1 MTDPA
6 TILIV
11 DDEKHTRDGL
21 RLSLEDD
28 FDCYVASNAA
38 EALEH
43 LQHDTMDV
51 MLTDLRLGA
60 DDGMKLLE
68 QALAMK
74 HPPVCIMMTAYG
86 SVDTAVEAMRRGAY
100 HFVTK
105 PLNLDEVEM
114 LIKRALRS
122 RRLESEN
129 KALKL
134 QVEQKFSI
142 EGIIGKSE
150 VLKPILETIEQVAP
164 TRATVLIEGESGTGK
179 ELVARAIHNLSGRP
193 KAKLVTVHCAALSPQ
208 ILESELFGHEKGAF
222 TGAQERRI
230 GRFELADG
238 GTLFLDEIG
247 EIDASTQ
254 VKLLRALGEQTIERV
269 GGSKPLKVDV
279 RVIAATNRDLARMV
293 EEGKFRE
300 DLYWRLRVV
309 TIQMPPLRTRK
320 ADIPMLAEHFLKD
333 LATANGKTYKPLGE
347 DALPA
352 LMDYDWPGN
361 VRELRAAIE
370 HGVVMSN
377 SSRVMARHLPAY
389 LSQPGGLGWRLPATN
404 GTKKSDAPTTAEPPK
419 SALDVHEMERHLI
432 LQALQRCSN
441 NRSDAAALLNMSR
454 RTLQRKLKEMGMVR
468 KHRRHGNDSAAMEDD
483 AEE

>member
-11 DDEKHTRDGL
+11 DDEKHTREGL

-38 EALEH
+38 EAMEH
-43 LQHDTMDV
+43 LKHDHVDV
-51 MLTDLRLGA
+51 MLTDLRLGE
-60 DDGMKLLE
+60 DDGMKLLDA
-68 QALAMK
+68 ALGLPQ
-74 HPPVCIMMTAYG
+74 PPVCIMMTAYG

-105 PLNLDEVEM
+105 PLNLDEVE
-114 LIKRALRS
+114 LLVKRALRS
-122 RRLESEN
+122 RNLEREN
-129 KALKL
+129 KALKQ
-134 QVEQKFSI
+134 QVEQKYSI
-142 EGIIGKSE
+142 EGILGKAE
-150 VLKPILETIEQVAP
+150 TLKPVLETIQQVAP

-208 ILESELFGHEKGAF
+208 ILESELFGHEKGSF

-269 GGSKPLKVDV
+269 GGSKPIKVDV
-279 RVIAATNRDLARMV
+279 RVVAATNKDLAKMV

-309 TIQMPPLRTRK
+309 TVHMPPLRTRK
-320 ADIPMLAEHFLKD
+320 GDIPILADHFLKD
-333 LATANGKTYKPLGE
+333 LASANGKSYKPLGE
-347 DALPA
+347 DALPL
-352 LMDYDWPGN
+352 LMNYDWPGN

-377 SSRVMARHLPAY
+377 TSRVMARHLPDY
-389 LSQPGGLGWRLPATN
+389 LSQPGGLGWRLPSPVPSRAGGKLPEN
-404 GTKKSDAPTTAEPPK
+404 AGPPK
-419 SALDVHEMERHLI
+419 AALDVHEMEKQLI
-432 LQALQRCSN
+432 LKALEEAGN
-441 NRSDAAALLNMSR
+441 NRSEAAELLAMSR

-468 KHRRHGNDSAAMEDD
+468 KHRKRSGKAGD
-483 AEE
+483 

>member
-1 MTDPA
+1 MTESA

-21 RLSLEDD
+21 RLALEDD

-38 EALEH
+38 EAMEH
-43 LQHDTMDV
+43 LRHDGIDL
-51 MLTDLRLGA
+51 MLTDLRLGE

-68 QALAMK
+68 QALALPK
-74 HPPVCIMMTAYG
+74 PPVCIMMTAYG

-105 PLNLDEVEM
+105 PLNLDEVE
-114 LIKRALRS
+114 LLVKRALRS
-122 RRLESEN
+122 RVLEQEN
-129 KALKL
+129 HALKQ
-134 QVEQKFSI
+134 QVEQKYSVQ
-142 EGIIGKSE
+142 GILGRADAM
-150 VLKPILETIEQVAP
+150 KPLLETIQQVAP

-193 KAKLVTVHCAALSPQ
+193 KAKLVTVHCAALAPQ

-230 GRFELADG
+230 GRFEQADG

-247 EIDASTQ
+247 EIDANTQ

-269 GGSKPLKVDV
+269 GGSKPIKVDV
-279 RVIAATNRDLARMV
+279 RVIAATNKHLAKMV
-293 EEGKFRE
+293 EEGRFRE

-320 ADIPMLAEHFLKD
+320 GDIPILVEHFLKD
-333 LATANGKTYKPLGE
+333 LAAANGKPFKSLGE
-347 DALPA
+347 DALPV
-352 LMDYDWPGN
+352 LMTYDWPGN

-377 SSRVMARHLPAY
+377 SSRIMARHLPSY
-389 LSQPGGLGWRLPATN
+389 LTQPGGMGFRVPVIL
-404 GTKKSDAPTTAEPPK
+404 PPK
-419 SALDVHEMERHLI
+419 PVASPGNGASPAPAPASDLDVNEMEKRLI
-432 LQALQRCSN
+432 LEALERCGN
-441 NRSDAAALLNMSR
+441 NRSEAAELLHMSR
-454 RTLQRKLKEMGMVR
+454 RTLQRKLKEMDMVR
-468 KHRRHGNDSAAMEDD
+468 KHRRRTPPAGTA
-483 AEE
+483 

>member
-1 MTDPA
+1 MIDPA

-28 FDCYVASNAA
+28 FDCYTASNAA
-38 EALEH
+38 EALEYLKH
-43 LQHDTMDV
+43 ENVDV
-51 MLTDLRLGA
+51 MLTDLRLGE

-68 QALAMK
+68 TAL
-74 HPPVCIMMTAYG
+74 HLPHSPVCIMMTAYG

-105 PLNLDEVEM
+105 PLNLDEVE
-114 LIKRALRS
+114 LLVKRALRS
-122 RRLESEN
+122 RSLEHEN
-129 KALKL
+129 KALKQ
-134 QVEQKFSI
+134 QVEQKYSI
-142 EGIIGKSE
+142 EGILGKADT
-150 VLKPILETIEQVAP
+150 LKPILETIQQVAP

-179 ELVARAIHNLSGRP
+179 ELVARAVHNLSGRP

-222 TGAQERRI
+222 TGAQEKRI

-269 GGSKPLKVDV
+269 GGSKPIKVDV
-279 RVIAATNRDLARMV
+279 RVVAATNKDLAKMV

-320 ADIPMLAEHFLKD
+320 GDIPVLAEHFLKD
-333 LATANGKTYKPLGE
+333 LATANGKSFKPLGE
-347 DALPA
+347 DALPL
-352 LMDYDWPGN
+352 LMTYDWPGN

-377 SSRVMARHLPAY
+377 SSRVMAKHLPAY
-389 LSQPGGLGWRLPATN
+389 LSQPGGLGWRVPVPAVKRPADTALPEVP
-404 GTKKSDAPTTAEPPK
+404 KAE
-419 SALDVHEMERHLI
+419 LDIHEMEKNLI
-432 LQALQRCSN
+432 IEALERAGN
-441 NRSDAAALLNMSR
+441 NRSEAAEKLNMSR

-468 KHRRHGNDSAAMEDD
+468 MHRKRSSPN
-483 AEE
+483 

>member
-1 MTDPA
+1 MTDLA
-6 TILIV
+6 TVLIV

-28 FDCYVASNAA
+28 FDCYVAGNMA
-38 EALEH
+38 EAMEH
-43 LQHDTMDV
+43 LKNDQIDV
-51 MLTDLRLGA
+51 MLTDLRLGE

-68 QALAMK
+68 QALAQPK
-74 HPPVCIMMTAYG
+74 PPVCIMMTAYG

-105 PLNLDEVEM
+105 PLNLDEVE
-114 LIKRALRS
+114 LLVKRALRS
-122 RRLESEN
+122 RHLENEN
-129 KALKL
+129 KALKQ

-142 EGIIGKSE
+142 EGILGKADA
-150 VLKPILETIEQVAP
+150 LKPILETIQQVAP

-179 ELVARAIHNLSGRP
+179 ELVARAVHNLSGRP
-193 KAKLVTVHCAALSPQ
+193 KAKIVTVHCAALSAQ
-208 ILESELFGHEKGAF
+208 ILESELFGHEKGSF

-247 EIDASTQ
+247 EIDAATQ

-269 GGSKPLKVDV
+269 GGSKPIKVDV
-279 RVIAATNRDLARMV
+279 RVVAATNKDLAKMV

-320 ADIPMLAEHFLKD
+320 GDIPVLVEHFLKE
-333 LATANGKTYKPLGE
+333 LSATNGKVFKALGE
-347 DALPA
+347 DALAP
-352 LMDYDWPGN
+352 LMNYDWPGN

-377 SSRVMARHLPAY
+377 SGRIMAKHLPAY
-389 LSQPGGLGWRLPATN
+389 LSQPGGLGWRV
-404 GTKKSDAPTTAEPPK
+404 PTTLGGKSGQSEAVTNPAKAPLDIHEAEK
-419 SALDVHEMERHLI
+419 HLI
-432 LQALQRCSN
+432 LEALERSGN
-441 NRSDAAALLNMSR
+441 NRSEAAELLNMSR
-454 RTLQRKLKEMGMVR
+454 RSLQRKLKEMDMVR
-468 KHRRHGNDSAAMEDD
+468 KHRPRLTAPK
-483 AEE
+483 

>member
-1 MTDPA
+1 MTQSA
-6 TILIV
+6 TVLIV

-38 EALEH
+38 EAMEYLRN
-43 LQHDTMDV
+43 DAVDV
-51 MLTDLRLGA
+51 MLTDLRLGE

-68 QALAMK
+68 QALTLPR
-74 HPPVCIMMTAYG
+74 PPVCIMMTAYG

-105 PLNLDEVEM
+105 PLNLDEVEL

-122 RRLESEN
+122 RSLEHEN
-129 KALKL
+129 QALKQ
-134 QVEQKFSI
+134 QVERKFSI
-142 EGIIGKSE
+142 EGILGQADT
-150 VLKPILETIEQVAP
+150 LKPILETIQQVAP

-179 ELVARAIHNLSGRP
+179 ELVAKALHNLSGRP
-193 KAKLVTVHCAALSPQ
+193 KAKLITVHCAALSPQ

-222 TGAQERRI
+222 TGAQDRRI

-247 EIDASTQ
+247 EIDANTQ

-269 GGSKPLKVDV
+269 GGSKPIKVDV
-279 RVIAATNRDLARMV
+279 RVVAATNKDLAKMV

-320 ADIPMLAEHFLKD
+320 GDIPILAEHFLKD
-333 LATANGKTYKPLGE
+333 LSSANGKSYKPLGD
-347 DALPA
+347 DALPL
-352 LMDYDWPGN
+352 LMSYDWPGN
-361 VRELRAAIE
+361 VRELRAAME
-370 HGVVMSN
+370 HGVVMCN
-377 SSRVMARHLPAY
+377 GSRIMARHLPAY
-389 LSQPGGLGWRLPATN
+389 LSRPGGIGWRAPNTSPAANKAVATPELPE
-404 GTKKSDAPTTAEPPK
+404 KAP
-419 SALDVHEMERHLI
+419 LDIHEMEKQLI
-432 LQALQRCSN
+432 IEALERAGN
-441 NRSDAAALLNMSR
+441 NRSEAAELLNMSR
-454 RTLQRKLKEMGMVR
+454 RSLQRKLKQMGMVR
-468 KHRRHGNDSAAMEDD
+468 RHRKRVKPAS
-483 AEE
+483 

>member
-11 DDEKHTRDGL
+11 DDERHTRDGL

-38 EALEH
+38 EAMEH
-43 LQHDTMDV
+43 LKNDQIDV
-51 MLTDLRLGA
+51 MLTDLRLGE
-60 DDGMKLLE
+60 DNGMKLLE
-68 QALAMK
+68 EALHLP

-105 PLNLDEVEM
+105 PLNLDEVE
-114 LIKRALRS
+114 LLVKRALRS
-122 RRLESEN
+122 RSLEKEN
-129 KALKL
+129 KALKQ
-134 QVEQKFSI
+134 QVERKYSI
-142 EGIIGKSE
+142 QGILGKADT
-150 VLKPILETIEQVAP
+150 LQPILETIQQVAP

-179 ELVARAIHNLSGRP
+179 ELVARAVHNLSGRP

-208 ILESELFGHEKGAF
+208 ILESELFGHEKGSF

-254 VKLLRALGEQTIERV
+254 VKLLRALGEQVIERV
-269 GGSKPLKVDV
+269 GGSKPIKVDV
-279 RVIAATNRDLARMV
+279 RVVAATNKDLAKMV

-309 TIQMPPLRTRK
+309 TVHMPPLRTRK
-320 ADIPMLAEHFLKD
+320 GDIPVLADHFLKD

-347 DALPA
+347 DALPL
-352 LMDYDWPGN
+352 LMMYDWPGN

-377 SSRVMARHLPAY
+377 SSRIMAKHLPAY
-389 LSQPGGLGWRLPATN
+389 LSQPGGLGWRVPVPAGKLVSESTQ
-404 GTKKSDAPTTAEPPK
+404 TTASAAPPK
-419 SALDVHEMERHLI
+419 AELDVHEMEKHLI
-432 LQALQRCSN
+432 LEALERAGN
-441 NRSDAAALLNMSR
+441 NRSEAADLLNMSR

-468 KHRRHGNDSAAMEDD
+468 KHRKRVVRE
-483 AEE
+483 

>member
-38 EALEH
+38 EAMEH
-43 LQHDTMDV
+43 LKNDQVDV
-51 MLTDLRLGA
+51 MLTDLRLGE

-68 QALAMK
+68 AALHLPHA
-74 HPPVCIMMTAYG
+74 PVCIMMTAYG

-105 PLNLDEVEM
+105 PLNLDEVE
-114 LIKRALRS
+114 LLVKRALRS
-122 RRLESEN
+122 RSLEHEN
-129 KALKL
+129 KALKQ
-134 QVEQKFSI
+134 QVEQKYSI
-142 EGIIGKSE
+142 EGILGKADT
-150 VLKPILETIEQVAP
+150 LKPILETIQQVAP

-179 ELVARAIHNLSGRP
+179 ELVARAVHNLSGRP
-193 KAKLVTVHCAALSPQ
+193 KSKLVTVHCAALSPQ
-208 ILESELFGHEKGAF
+208 ILESELFGHEKGSF

-269 GGSKPLKVDV
+269 GGSKPIKVDV
-279 RVIAATNRDLARMV
+279 RVVAATNKDLAKMV

-309 TIQMPPLRTRK
+309 TIHMPPLRLRK
-320 ADIPMLAEHFLKD
+320 GDIPVLAEHFLKD
-333 LATANGKTYKPLGE
+333 LATANGKSYKPLGE
-347 DALPA
+347 DALPL
-352 LMDYDWPGN
+352 LMTYDWPGN

-377 SSRVMARHLPAY
+377 SSRVMAKHLPAY
-389 LSQPGGLGWRLPATN
+389 LSQPGGLGWRLPV
-404 GTKKSDAPTTAEPPK
+404 PTAIVSTGSEPGPAQPPK
-419 SALDVHEMERHLI
+419 AALDIHEMEKHLI
-432 LQALQRCSN
+432 LKALEQADN
-441 NRSDAAALLNMSR
+441 NRSEAAELLAMSR

-468 KHRRHGNDSAAMEDD
+468 KHRKRVKP
-483 AEE
+483 

>member
-1 MTDPA
+1 MTDLA
-6 TILIV
+6 TVLIV

-28 FDCYVASNAA
+28 FDCYVASNAD

-43 LQHDTMDV
+43 LKNDQVDV
-51 MLTDLRLGA
+51 MLTDLRLGE

-68 QALAMK
+68 QALALPK
-74 HPPVCIMMTAYG
+74 PPVCIMMTAYG

-105 PLNLDEVEM
+105 PLNLDEVE
-114 LIKRALRS
+114 LLVKRALRS
-122 RRLESEN
+122 RHLEHEN
-129 KALKL
+129 KALKQ

-142 EGIIGKSE
+142 EGILGKADA
-150 VLKPILETIEQVAP
+150 LKPILETIQQVAP

-179 ELVARAIHNLSGRP
+179 ELVARAVHNLSGRP
-193 KAKLVTVHCAALSPQ
+193 KAKIVTVHCAALSPQ
-208 ILESELFGHEKGAF
+208 ILESELFGHEKGSF

-254 VKLLRALGEQTIERV
+254 VKLLRVLGEQTIERV
-269 GGSKPLKVDV
+269 GGSKPIKIDV
-279 RVIAATNRDLARMV
+279 RVIAATNKDLAKMV

-309 TIQMPPLRTRK
+309 AIHMPPLRSRK
-320 ADIPMLAEHFLKD
+320 ADIPLLAEHFLKE
-333 LATANGKTYKPLGE
+333 LSASNGKTFKPLAE
-347 DALPA
+347 DALPP
-352 LMDYDWPGN
+352 LMNYDWPGN

-370 HGVVMSN
+370 HGIVMSN
-377 SSRVMARHLPAY
+377 SSRVMAKHLPAY
-389 LSQPGGLGWRLPATN
+389 LSQPGGLGLRVPTLAAP
-404 GTKKSDAPTTAEPPK
+404 KSSSPNDPPPK
-419 SALDVHEMERHLI
+419 AALDIHEMEKQLI
-432 LQALQRCSN
+432 IEALERSGN
-441 NRSDAAALLNMSR
+441 NRSAAAELLNMSR
-454 RTLQRKLKEMGMVR
+454 RSLQRKLKDMGMVR
-468 KHRRHGNDSAAMEDD
+468 RHRKRVISTD
-483 AEE
+483 